1 MATSQIR
8 LMFHRIRLA
17 AVGVRAYYLFLPGFY
32 DNVICHIWKKNQ
44 GFTNS
49 LSNGTEFLS
58 RNLFVTLEII
68 LRITFTLQCDS
79 NDRKCGK
86 MI

>member
-32 DNVICHIWKKNQ
+32 DNVISYMSYLEKKIRVVQ
-44 GFTNS
+44 ILFRMELNS
-49 LSNGTEFLS
+49 
-58 RNLFVTLEII
+58 
-68 LRITFTLQCDS
+68 
-79 NDRKCGK
+79 
-86 MI
+86 